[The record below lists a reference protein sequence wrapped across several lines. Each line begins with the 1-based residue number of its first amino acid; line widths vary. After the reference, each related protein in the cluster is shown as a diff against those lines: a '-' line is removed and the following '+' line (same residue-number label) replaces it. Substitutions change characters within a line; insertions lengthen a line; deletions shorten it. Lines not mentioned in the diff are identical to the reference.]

1 MSLRPTPTAPAA
13 PRRLDTVLSVG
24 YAHTMQ
30 HGPAPVGML
39 AELFPSEVA
48 PSEVA
53 PEPNPVFTMRLN
65 VECTENGAYSLV
77 IDQLMVNRASIGTPE
92 PTISIRPD
100 ALVLQHDHSLESK
113 DALTREL
120 KFLSGRVSEGD
131 KSYELR
137 VIQTGRL
144 RDGGTTFFKLEM
156 KHPTKDRYYPVK
168 LTLGGNVTTFELTYQ

>member
-1 MSLRPTPTAPAA
+1 
-13 PRRLDTVLSVG
+13 
-24 YAHTMQ
+24 MQ
-30 HGPAPVGML
+30 HGPAHVGML
-39 AELFPSEVA
+39 AEFA
-48 PSEVA
+48 PAELA
-53 PEPNPVFTMRLN
+53 PNPNPLIKIKVN
-65 VECTENGAYSLV
+65 VKCTADGNYSLV
-77 IDQLMVNRASIGTPE
+77 VNQPMVVRAIAGTVE